1 MCCIAYIT
9 KLETLG
15 FKMQNLKA
23 KVSIISK
30 MDFITHAIT
39 ELSEAASRLLYLP
52 LQIEILLKYLV
63 SMEILQQ

>member
-1 MCCIAYIT
+1 
-9 KLETLG
+9 
-15 FKMQNLKA
+15 MQNLKA

-39 ELSEAASRLLYLP
+39 EPSEAASRLLYLP